1 MESEQQ
7 LLAKLRN
14 LELELNSSRV
24 QYKFE
29 QEPDSNIRNKFFQ
42 DRRDIV
48 IAREKLENDI
58 LGKFVPRLKALEE
71 DINDGIADLENALD
85 ALTSTISTLK
95 ILNRVTGLVARVFML
110 V

>member
-14 LELELNSSRV
+14 LELDLNSSRV
-24 QYKFE
+24 QLKFE
-29 QEPDSNIRNKFFQ
+29 QEPDPNIRNKFFQ

-58 LGKFVPRLKALEE
+58 LGKFVPRLKQLEE
-71 DINDGIADLENALD
+71 DINDGIADLEKALD
-85 ALTSTISTLK
+85 NLTSTISTLK
-95 ILNRVTGLVARVFML
+95 ILNRVTGLVARVLML